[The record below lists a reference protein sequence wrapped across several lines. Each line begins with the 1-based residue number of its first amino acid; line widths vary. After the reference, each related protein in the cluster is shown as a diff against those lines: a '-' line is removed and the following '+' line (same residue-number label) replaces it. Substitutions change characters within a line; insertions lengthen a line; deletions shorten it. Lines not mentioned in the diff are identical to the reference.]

1 MNRFNWKDA
10 RSTLTLLWMLTPLL
24 TTMAWLVLLM
34 GALIFPNLLTPAV
47 SAGNAAQH
55 LLKICRL
62 WYVVLAAAVLA
73 GFPMIFLAGRFACRR
88 LSGVPGSRQ
97 MPAAAAVCLIF
108 PCLVI
113 WALVQYGELP
123 GRFFQAGADL
133 AEIKSGFLV
142 QAEVWINPK
151 TQPACLPG
159 PYTQSLA
166 EVSTRYGIIGA
177 DTGDQWVSVYV
188 PDALGFSLD
197 QDRLYDEKQ
206 TISWNLEYAR
216 RYQVRYT
223 SNFRL
228 VVEIIPVDV

>member
-1 MNRFNWKDA
+1 
-10 RSTLTLLWMLTPLL
+10 
-24 TTMAWLVLLM
+24 
-34 GALIFPNLLTPAV
+34 
-47 SAGNAAQH
+47 
-55 LLKICRL
+55 
-62 WYVVLAAAVLA
+62 
-73 GFPMIFLAGRFACRR
+73 
-88 LSGVPGSRQ
+88 

-113 WALVQYGELP
+113 WALVQHGELP

-206 TISWNLEYAR
+206 TISWNLEHTR